1 GAPLELHC
9 QCVEDNSMASKFFAS
24 FGLLIVFCASEA
36 RGNLPQSSHQP
47 RRARHDV
54 RELRRGVGRRHALCA
69 REERARGAAGGV
81 HLRRVGDRRRG
92 VQRLGRDGLVRGGV
106 RARPG
111 HRRDLLG
118 RAAGRRLHAEAL
130 IPGLLPWLPNVLDL
144 YFNLAA
150 VDGTMQSVHL
160 ITRE

>member
-1 GAPLELHC
+1 
-9 QCVEDNSMASKFFAS
+9 MASKFFAS

-36 RGNLPQSSHQP
+36 QVIFLCPHTSLAGRGTTCESFDAVSAAGTRCVLERN
-47 RRARHDV
+47 AR
-54 RELRRGVGRRHALCA
+54 G
-69 REERARGAAGGV
+69 GAAGGV

-92 VQRLGRDGLVRGGV
+92 VQRLGRDGRVRGVV

-130 IPGLLPWLPNVLDL
+130 LPGLLPWLPNVLDL

-150 VDGTMQSVHL
+150 VEGTMQSVHL